1 MGARP
6 NGRKEGIE
14 GRKVVFSILGHI
26 LDVSDQRVGIP
37 TLGKSHGRVK
47 ERERGQESK
56 ISL

>member
-1 MGARP
+1 MGVRP
-6 NGRKEGIE
+6 NGRKEGTE

-26 LDVSDQRVGIP
+26 LGVSGQRVGIP
-37 TLGKSHGRVK
+37 ILGKSHGCVK